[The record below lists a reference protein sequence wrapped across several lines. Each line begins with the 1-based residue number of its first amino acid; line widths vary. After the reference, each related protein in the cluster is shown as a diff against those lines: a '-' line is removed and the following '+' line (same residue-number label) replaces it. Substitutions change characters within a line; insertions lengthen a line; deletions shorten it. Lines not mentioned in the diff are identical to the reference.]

1 MKVFK
6 IFYQKNKYEIPV
18 RENTEVLYV
27 EANNIP
33 EVYKYLENREY
44 NIEYVQ
50 ELNEQYLNFEKE
62 SPDFKLEKVN
72 G

>member
-6 IFYQKNKYEIPV
+6 VFYQKNNKEIPV

-27 EANNIP
+27 EADGIP
-33 EVYKYLENREY
+33 AVYKYLENREY
-44 NIEYVQ
+44 NIEFIQ
-50 ELNEQYLNFEKE
+50 ELSEKHLEFERE
-62 SPDFKLEKVN
+62 SINFKLESIN

>member
-6 IFYQKNKYEIPV
+6 VFYQKNKTEIPV

-27 EANNIP
+27 EANGIP

-44 NIEYVQ
+44 NIEYIE
-50 ELNEQYLNFEKE
+50 ELSEQYLEFER
-62 SPDFKLEKVN
+62 SSVNFKLESIN